1 MISQSL
7 DWQQLFANGISL
19 LRGLCTCATAHGE
32 NICCRLIN
40 VIEQSKLFGKQPDG
54 ISNYLAEL
62 TLRPDGGLLTQF
74 GPMDLPQEGTVSG
87 VFDDPHQLV
96 KMVDQFIM
104 RRKITHQQYRD
115 LSQLVLAD
123 GSIDEH
129 ELRQINRL
137 FDAIQTG
144 RVKVLD

>member
-1 MISQSL
+1 MAGFL
-7 DWQQLFANGISL
+7 HRLA
-19 LRGLCTCATAHGE
+19 LC
-32 NICCRLIN
+32 I
-40 VIEQSKLFGKQPDG
+40 
-54 ISNYLAEL
+54 Y
-62 TLRPDGGLLTQF
+62 
-74 GPMDLPQEGTVSG
+74 PQEGTVSG
-87 VFDDPHQLV
+87 AFDDPHQLV